1 MSQGIDPKTHKPFI
15 NPIHDSN
22 SHHGGNNHF
31 LGNSD
36 HLNVKM
42 ILSSEDDGDM
52 IMNCCHHDS
61 LSSFLN
67 SLINDDMFDNQD
79 QEPGLPTQSC
89 INL

>member
-15 NPIHDSN
+15 NPIHDSK

-36 HLNVKM
+36 HVNV
-42 ILSSEDDGDM
+42 SEDDEDM

-79 QEPGLPTQSC
+79 QDHDNPDLPTQSS
-89 INL
+89 IYK